1 MRYKDIILR
10 SPVLEDLDMLFK
22 WENNREIW
30 QVSNT
35 HSPYTLDEIRQHIK
49 DSAMTVF
56 ESGQAR
62 FIICLAEDSKP
73 IGTIDLFDFDHYNS
87 RIGVGVLI
95 ADESNRRKGYARMSV
110 DAIIDYCFK
119 RLHLHQV
126 YCNILADNKASIA
139 LFEGAGFNCSGIK
152 REWVLTENGYR
163 DELIY
168 QLIAT
173 P

>member
-10 SPVLEDLDMLFK
+10 SPVLEDLDLLFK

-49 DSAMTVF
+49 DSAKPVF

-62 FIICLAEDSKP
+62 FIICLAEESKP
-73 IGTIDLFDFDHYNS
+73 IGTIDLFDFDHYNR

-95 ADESNRRKGYARMSV
+95 ADESNRRKGYARMAV
-110 DAIIDYCFK
+110 DAIIDYCFN
-119 RLHLHQV
+119 RLALHQV
-126 YCNILADNKASIA
+126 YCNILADNKASIT

-152 REWVLTENGYR
+152 KDWVLTEKGYR

-168 QLIAT
+168 QLIAI